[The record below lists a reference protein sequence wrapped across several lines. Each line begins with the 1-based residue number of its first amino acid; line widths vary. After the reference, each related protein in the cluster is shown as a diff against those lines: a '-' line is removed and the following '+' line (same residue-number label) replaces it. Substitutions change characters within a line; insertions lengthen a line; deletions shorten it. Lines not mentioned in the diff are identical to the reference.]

1 MKAMTVAVIG
11 MRGFPGVQ
19 GGVEMHSQHIYPLMN
34 DIKVRAYR
42 RRPYLTEQSKQN
54 FPNVEYV
61 DLPSTRIKGF
71 EAVFHTLLCVL
82 HIAFHRPD
90 AVHVHNMGPGMFIP
104 LLKLMRLPV
113 VMTYHSVNYEHAKWN
128 GWQRSLLRWCESL
141 SLRHAD
147 RIIFVNRFQ
156 MQKYDEAVR
165 AKSVY
170 IPNGIDT
177 ATRSQSTSFLEAH
190 GIRPGQYLL
199 AVGRITPEKGFE
211 HLIEA
216 ANRIDSAT
224 QVVIAGGSDHDT
236 AYFEKLKSLDTS
248 HKVVFTG
255 FTTGE
260 DLRQLYS
267 HARLFVLPSLNE
279 GFPLVMLEA
288 MSYGLPMAVSDIT
301 ATHLVNLPGT
311 DYFQAADT
319 DDMARVIALKLE
331 QAEQSPVSYDLKEF
345 DWSEVSQSTCRQ
357 LKTVCNED

>member
-1 MKAMTVAVIG
+1 
-11 MRGFPGVQ
+11 
-19 GGVEMHSQHIYPLMN
+19 
-34 DIKVRAYR
+34 
-42 RRPYLTEQSKQN
+42 
-54 FPNVEYV
+54 
-61 DLPSTRIKGF
+61 
-71 EAVFHTLLCVL
+71 
-82 HIAFHRPD
+82 
-90 AVHVHNMGPGMFIP
+90 
-104 LLKLMRLPV
+104 
-113 VMTYHSVNYEHAKWN
+113 
-128 GWQRSLLRWCESL
+128 
-141 SLRHAD
+141 
-147 RIIFVNRFQ
+147 